1 MRLKTKNLIYQL
13 SYYYYCSCNCWVV
26 VAKLVK
32 FCFKIRTGKF
42 SKQKW
47 YCLFVKRTDFDDKL
61 KNLNKK
67 DYFKSNKTCICW
79 KWIIRTIIKS
89 QSNIGK
95 TTGQWFDKWMGA
107 RFLMSKIFFFGS
119 ILKLFK
125 TTWSILVALL
135 RFIRGNL
142 MKY

>member
-13 SYYYYCSCNCWVV
+13 SYYYCSYDCWAVV

-32 FCFKIRTGKF
+32 LCFKIRTGKF

-79 KWIIRTIIKS
+79 KWIIWTIIKS

-95 TTGQWFDKWMGA
+95 TTGQWFDKWIDA
-107 RFLMSKIFFFGS
+107 RFLMSKNIF
-119 ILKLFK
+119 LWEYFK
-125 TTWSILVALL
+125 I
-135 RFIRGNL
+135 I
-142 MKY
+142 

>member
-13 SYYYYCSCNCWVV
+13 SYYYCSYDCWAVA

-32 FCFKIRTGKF
+32 LCFKIRTGKF

-67 DYFKSNKTCICW
+67 DYFKSNKTCIC
-79 KWIIRTIIKS
+79 
-89 QSNIGK
+89 Q
-95 TTGQWFDKWMGA
+95 
-107 RFLMSKIFFFGS
+107 KIFFFGSIWKLFS

-125 TTWSILVALL
+125 TTSSILVALL

-142 MKY
+142 MKC